1 MSVKDW
7 DESDE
12 KVEFDKAAEAKA
24 AEEAAA
30 AEKED
35 AMSEDE
41 KEEVSLVVV
50 NGQFFNNGVTLFNRL
65 ITCVTIVSKRW
76 RKEEEKSDDR
86 TTDRRRAS

>member
-12 KVEFDKAAEAKA
+12 KVEFDKAEAAKA

-41 KEEVSLVVV
+41 KEEVSLVD
-50 NGQFFNNGVTLFNRL
+50 GRAGGCAFGRL
-65 ITCVTIVSKRW
+65 
-76 RKEEEKSDDR
+76 
-86 TTDRRRAS
+86 RASSSSPHLRITRTCTRLCTRTPACTPRTR